1 MRNCITILLSLL
13 MVATPAFAS
22 GNVFK
27 MVRGRSRAPI
37 ITNRGDTK
45 GTLIGQFKLRHGS
58 YNKYGFSYSISCPRR
73 RNYDRLI
80 YLEAKRRGLEP
91 ALVKAVVH
99 AESAFNACARSPKGA
114 MGLMQLMPQT
124 ARELGVR
131 NPYEPAQNIR
141 GGVKYLAQLMD
152 RYNGNLS
159 LSLAAYNAG
168 PGAVSKHSG
177 IPPYSET
184 RAYVRRVLQ
193 LRAKYLS

>member
-1 MRNCITILLSLL
+1 MRNYVTLLLTLFLIAS
-13 MVATPAFAS
+13 PAYAAS
-22 GNVFK
+22 NIFR
-27 MVRGRSRAPI
+27 MVRGKSKAPI

-45 GTLIGQFKLRHGS
+45 GATIGQFKLRQGS
-58 YNKYGFSYSISCPRR
+58 YSKYSYSVSCPRN
-73 RNYDRLI
+73 RNFDRLI
-80 YLEAKRRGLEP
+80 NIEAKRRGLDP

-131 NPYEPAQNIR
+131 NPYEPTQNIR
-141 GGVKYLAQLMD
+141 GGVKYLAQLMN
-152 RYNGNLS
+152 RYNGNLT

-168 PGAVSKHSG
+168 PAAVSKHSG

-184 RAYVRRVLQ
+184 RAYVKRVLQ
-193 LRAKYLS
+193 LKAKYSAKA